1 MPLADRFGQRVATLC
16 TLYFAQGVPWGFMT
30 IALISF
36 LTSRGVGESET
47 GELAAIVLLP
57 WTFKLVWAPLID
69 TVTIRSMGRRR
80 PWIIGAELMMA
91 LTMLGLI
98 FMGDLTHDLQLLGWM
113 FFVHNCFASLQ
124 DVSTDALAVDIL
136 PRLEHGR
143 VNGFMWGSKL
153 VGKGVGAA
161 VMAQVMAVWGLS
173 AAVLLQF
180 ILLLV
185 IMLVPLLILERAGEK
200 RFPWSAGGAD
210 KTGQETGLRNPLE
223 VLKDLARG
231 FALQATLAFAVV
243 GTIKTIGHGLAEII
257 SKTLY
262 TQQLGWSFVEVSVF
276 MGYAVIPEFIGAVGG
291 GFLADR
297 FGRRYLLTISLVS
310 YAAFTIAFSS
320 FPNQWTETWFATLYL
335 VLYPGLFAV
344 VTVSYLSLSMR
355 ISWTRSTATMF
366 TTYMTLSNVG
376 HVIGN
381 WLAGPV
387 RGSFS
392 FEASFLLVGLL
403 TLMTL
408 LPLLMV
414 KPGQVDERRAAD
426 RSTETVPNC
435 N

>member
-1 MPLADRFGQRVATLC
+1 MALADRFGQRVATLC
-16 TLYFAQGVPWGFMT
+16 ALYFAQGVPWGFMS

-36 LTSRGVGESET
+36 LTSRGLGESEA
-47 GELAAIVLLP
+47 GELAAILLLP
-57 WTFKLVWAPLID
+57 WTFKLIWAPLID

-91 LTMLGLI
+91 VTLLGLI
-98 FMGDLTHDLQLLGWM
+98 LMGDLTHDLRLLGWM

-124 DVSTDALAVDIL
+124 DVSTDALAIDIL
-136 PRLEHGR
+136 PPSEHGR

-161 VMAQVMAVWGLS
+161 VMAQVMAAWGLS

-180 ILLLV
+180 VLLLV
-185 IMLVPLLILERAGEK
+185 IMLLPLLVLERAGEK

-210 KTGQETGLRNPLE
+210 ETGQGASLRNPVE

-243 GTIKTIGHGLAEII
+243 GVIKTIGHGLAEIV

-276 MGYAVIPEFIGAVGG
+276 MGYAVIPEFLGAVGG

-310 YAAFTIAFSS
+310 YAAFTVAFGA
-320 FPNQWTETWFATLYL
+320 FPSLWTENWFATLYL
-335 VLYPGLFAV
+335 VLYPGLWAV

-381 WLAGPV
+381 WFAGPV

-392 FEASFLLVGLL
+392 FEASFVLAGLV
-403 TLMTL
+403 TLVTL
-408 LPLLMV
+408 LPLLLV
-414 KPGQVDERRAAD
+414 KPRQVDERRAAD
-426 RSTETVPNC
+426 AGAATVAT
-435 N
+435 

>member
-1 MPLADRFGQRVATLC
+1 MALADRFGQRVVTLC
-16 TLYFAQGVPWGFMT
+16 ALYFAQGLPWGFMT

-36 LTSRGVGESET
+36 LTSRGVGESEA

-91 LTMLGLI
+91 VTMLGLI
-98 FMGDLTHDLQLLGWM
+98 LMGDLTHDLKLLGWM
-113 FFVHNCFASLQ
+113 FFIHNCFASLQ
-124 DVSTDALAVDIL
+124 DVSTDALAVDVL
-136 PRLEHGR
+136 PRSEHGR

-153 VGKGVGAA
+153 VGKGAGAA
-161 VMAQVMAVWGLS
+161 VMAQVMAAWGLS

-185 IMLVPLLILERAGEK
+185 IMLVPLMVLERAGEK

-210 KTGQETGLRNPLE
+210 KTGQEASLCNPLE

-243 GTIKTIGHGLAEII
+243 GTVKTIGHGLAEIV

-262 TQQLGWSFVEVSVF
+262 TQQLGWSFVELSVF

-297 FGRRYLLTISLVS
+297 FGRRYLLTISLVC
-310 YAAFTIAFSS
+310 YAAFTIAFGS
-320 FPNQWTETWFATLYL
+320 FPNLWTETWFATLYL
-335 VLYPGLFAV
+335 VLYPGIFAV

-392 FEASFLLVGLL
+392 FEASFVLAGVL
-403 TLMTL
+403 TLVTL
-408 LPLLMV
+408 LPLMMV
-414 KPGQVDERRAAD
+414 KPRQVDEQRAAD
-426 RSTETVPNC
+426 SST
-435 N
+435 